1 MQHKSYILLTTG
13 YRVTISW
20 NDAARQ
26 CEQIG
31 AHLPFFKRYGPDTL
45 QHRTQMQ
52 QYAELQLRE
61 WDRAIGLG
69 DITFIGVM
77 RKVINQSIN
86 HGLHIHQG
94 LWRPWTTT
102 DHDLVPFEPQ

>member
-1 MQHKSYILLTTG
+1 MSDTIHHVTETLALTTQPSVTLLDMQHKSYILLITG

-45 QHRTQMQ
+45 PHKTQMQ

-61 WDRAIGLG
+61 WDRSIGLG

-77 RKVINQSIN
+77 RKVIK
-86 HGLHIHQG
+86 H
-94 LWRPWTTT
+94 
-102 DHDLVPFEPQ
+102 